1 VQLSWSKSLVRKW
14 LNIKTKAQDVQADCD
29 ASRGNAVVP
38 PFLIAAFGFRDER
51 FALLICRRRN
61 SFRNIKTCE
70 GMRDL
75 HPGHRIF
82 SPLSAQTGS
91 FTLLLL
97 YGWFPQTG
105 RVV

>member
-75 HPGHRIF
+75 HPGHKEF
-82 SPLSAQTGS
+82 FPL
-91 FTLLLL
+91 
-97 YGWFPQTG
+97 
-105 RVV
+105 